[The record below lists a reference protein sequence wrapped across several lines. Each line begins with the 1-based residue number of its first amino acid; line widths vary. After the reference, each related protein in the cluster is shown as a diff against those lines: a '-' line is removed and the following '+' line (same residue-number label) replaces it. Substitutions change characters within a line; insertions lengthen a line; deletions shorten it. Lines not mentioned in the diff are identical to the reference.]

1 MGIIPDGRSER
12 INFFENRLNAWAA
25 NAAAIGLSADE
36 VTRIAQLTTLA
47 RDGFNAAQ
55 VARDDAK
62 SATQTQNDAIDAMA
76 AYGADLVK
84 TIKAFAQ
91 TNEDPG
97 VYTAANIPQPKPRT
111 PLGPAPQPQNVT
123 LKLTTTG
130 AISVAW
136 QAETAGRM
144 AFVIERQTMPVG
156 GSFGDWSIIGTTT
169 TKNFIDETVP
179 AGLERAVYRITAER
193 PGGRSEPSES
203 ATAYFGRIGLSGGG
217 ELRIAA

>member
-1 MGIIPDGRSER
+1 MGVIPNGKAER
-12 INFFENRLNAWAA
+12 ISFFEIRLNDWAA
-25 NAAAIGLSADE
+25 NAAAIGLDTSEA
-36 VTRIAQLTTLA
+36 TQIAGLTAQA
-47 RDGFNAAQ
+47 RAAFNAAQ
-55 VARDDAK
+55 EARANAL
-62 SATQTQNDAIDAMA
+62 SATQTQDDAIDAMV

-84 TIKAFAQ
+84 TIKAFAE

-97 VYTAANIPQPKPRT
+97 VYTTANIPQPRPRT

-123 LKLTTTG
+123 LNLTTTG

-203 ATAYFGRIGLSGGG
+203 ATAYFGRTGLSGGG
-217 ELRIAA
+217 NLRIAA